1 VLSPRPLL
9 PILPSPSAIVTS
21 TGLFIVLEH
30 FLPKLATMVFRG
42 TEEATASTMRE
53 SEMDNISCQ
62 ETENATAPPINMKDQ
77 KQVLIPIASGS
88 CEMETITIATTLQ
101 KFGAIVVLA
110 SVDEPTRNCCM
121 QGGFMILADMTI
133 NDALNY
139 DWDLIVIPGFAGK
152 LRRQC

>member
-1 VLSPRPLL
+1 M
-9 PILPSPSAIVTS
+9 A
-21 TGLFIVLEH
+21 
-30 FLPKLATMVFRG
+30 FRG

-62 ETENATAPPINMKDQ
+62 ETEKTIAPPAINMMKDQ

-101 KFGAIVVLA
+101 NFGAIAVLA

-152 LRRQC
+152 SRRRF

>member
-1 VLSPRPLL
+1 
-9 PILPSPSAIVTS
+9 
-21 TGLFIVLEH
+21 
-30 FLPKLATMVFRG
+30 M
-42 TEEATASTMRE
+42 
-53 SEMDNISCQ
+53 
-62 ETENATAPPINMKDQ
+62 ETEKATAPPITMKDQ

-110 SVDEPTRNCCM
+110 SVDESTRNCCM